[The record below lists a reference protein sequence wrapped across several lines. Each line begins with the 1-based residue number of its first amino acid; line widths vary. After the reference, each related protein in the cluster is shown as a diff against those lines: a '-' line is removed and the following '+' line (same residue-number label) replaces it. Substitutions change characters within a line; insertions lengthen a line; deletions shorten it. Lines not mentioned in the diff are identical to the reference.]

1 MPVISPARKASM
13 LSTMR
18 FALICCLCL
27 VVAGC
32 SEDAAQVP
40 PTNSSPTSGATMSAT
55 EPDWANLTD
64 AQWKQRLT
72 PEQYDVL
79 RRHGTEPAFCGGYS
93 TFKANGVGDYMC
105 TGCGLKLFTSDTAF
119 DSGTG
124 WPSFFQPVPGAVASS
139 EDNSYGMK
147 RIEVHC
153 ARCGGHLGHQFDD
166 GPAPTGQRYCIN
178 AVSLVFAARSASN
191 KLQTA
196 TFGAGCFWGVEAVL
210 RAVPGVVDAQVGYM
224 GGKTKNPT
232 YRDVCTD
239 ETGHAEV
246 CQVQFDPAKVSY
258 VKLLTVFFENHDP
271 TTLDRQ
277 GPDAGTQYRSVVFTQ
292 DEQQRKLAL
301 AYIAAIDASHRLP
314 RPVVTTVESAPT
326 FWKAEDYH
334 QNYAAKNGH
343 AACHLP
349 HGRKFGDLEAGIQ
362 SAAQSAAAT
371 K

>member
-1 MPVISPARKASM
+1 MPVS
-13 LSTMR
+13 
-18 FALICCLCL
+18 
-27 VVAGC
+27 
-32 SEDAAQVP
+32 
-40 PTNSSPTSGATMSAT
+40 
-55 EPDWANLTD
+55 EPDWAKLTD

-93 TFKANGVGDYMC
+93 TFKANGIGDYAC

-124 WPSFFQPVPGAVASS
+124 WPSFFKPVPGAVASS
-139 EDNSYGMK
+139 EDNAYGMK

-153 ARCGGHLGHQFDD
+153 ARCSGHLGHQFDD

-178 AVSLVFAARSASN
+178 AVSLVFQARAAKSTT
-191 KLQTA
+191 QTA
-196 TFGAGCFWGVEAVL
+196 TFAAGCFWGVEAVL

-246 CQVQFDPAKVSY
+246 CQVTFDPTKVSY

-271 TTLDRQ
+271 TTMDRQ
-277 GPDAGTQYRSVVFTQ
+277 GPDVGNQYRSAVFTH
-292 DEQQRKLAL
+292 DDHQRKLAL
-301 AYIAAIDASHRLP
+301 AYITAINASHRLP
-314 RPVVTTVESAPT
+314 RPVVTVVESAPT

-343 AACHLP
+343 GACHLP
-349 HGRKFGDLEAGIQ
+349 HGRKFGDLESGIQ
-362 SAAQSAAAT
+362 SAAQTAAAT